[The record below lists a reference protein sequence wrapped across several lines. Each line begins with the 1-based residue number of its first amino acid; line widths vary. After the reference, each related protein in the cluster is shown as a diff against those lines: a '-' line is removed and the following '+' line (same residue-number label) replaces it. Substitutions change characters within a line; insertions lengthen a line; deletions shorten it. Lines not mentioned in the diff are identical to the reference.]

1 MATTMARME
10 LADYDL
16 WYDANGVGGDLVV
29 ETWISHGPRA
39 DDPSFDPQPGDW
51 LTIGD
56 DEEPPLRAR
65 VVRRDT
71 NLVWVQLDL
80 SHILTDATSATAL
93 GR

>member
-1 MATTMARME
+1 MADVIRHGNPRPALS
-10 LADYDL
+10 LA
-16 WYDANGVGGDLVV
+16 GS
-29 ETWISHGPRA
+29 SHGPRA
-39 DDPSFDPQPGDW
+39 EDPSFDPQLGDW

-93 GR
+93 CR